1 MDRIRAERR
10 LEEKARVAAQNAE
23 VRAKKDAA
31 KAKSDAV
38 SLFLWASIRAIR
50 VLTCLFFLVNRSPL
64 KTLKGK
70 RSSKRRRRPRWP
82 PRRPRR
88 TRL

>member
-23 VRAKKDAA
+23 VRAKKEAA

-38 SLFLWASIRAIR
+38 SLFFVGILRAIR
-50 VLTCLFFLVNRSPL
+50 VLTSCFSC
-64 KTLKGK
+64 
-70 RSSKRRRRPRWP
+70 
-82 PRRPRR
+82 
-88 TRL
+88 

>member
-1 MDRIRAERR
+1 MRPNTRRCEAEYEAKMDRIRAERR

-38 SLFLWASIRAIR
+38 SIFYWQLYGQLE
-50 VLTCLFFLVNRSPL
+50 C
-64 KTLKGK
+64 
-70 RSSKRRRRPRWP
+70 
-82 PRRPRR
+82 
-88 TRL
+88 

>member
-38 SLFLWASIRAIR
+38 SIFYWKLHRQLE
-50 VLTCLFFLVNRSPL
+50 C
-64 KTLKGK
+64 
-70 RSSKRRRRPRWP
+70 
-82 PRRPRR
+82 
-88 TRL
+88 

>member
-38 SLFLWASIRAIR
+38 SLFFVGILRAIR
-50 VLTCLFFLVNRSPL
+50 VLTSCFSC
-64 KTLKGK
+64 
-70 RSSKRRRRPRWP
+70 
-82 PRRPRR
+82 
-88 TRL
+88 

>member
-38 SLFLWASIRAIR
+38 SLFFVGIYTGNQS
-50 VLTCLFFLVNRSPL
+50 VDVFVFFLLTDRRS
-64 KTLKGK
+64 K
-70 RSSKRRRRPRWP
+70 RSKGSGV
-82 PRRPRR
+82 
-88 TRL
+88 